1 MKQLLFAALFLP
13 LLAFAD
19 QQQPFDSTSLGFHV
33 GYLNG
38 HVAPEAD
45 IAVKLGN
52 PVAGFQTFSVT
63 GFAVLSA
70 TQAPV
75 KLQATAVTGVAL
87 VRPLGEYVY
96 YGPIT
101 QLGIGNDGTNTGMVG
116 KAGGVAGYRFGHS
129 QHWAAEAIVTVTRSP
144 LGSYTPEGAIGVRFG
159 FNAGLSGPPITQFK
173 APKPKKFKAPRAPKA

>member
-1 MKQLLFAALFLP
+1 MKRVLFMVLVLPLFAL
-13 LLAFAD
+13 AD
-19 QQQPFDSTSLGFHV
+19 QQQPFDSTSLGFHI

-45 IAVKLGN
+45 IAVKVKN
-52 PVAGFQTFSVT
+52 PIAGFQAFSVT

-75 KLQATAVTGVAL
+75 KLQATAVTGFAL

-129 QHWAAEAIVTVTRSP
+129 QHWSAEAIVTITRSP
-144 LGSYTPEGAIGVRFG
+144 LGNYMPEGALGVRYG

-173 APKPKKFKAPRAPKA
+173 APKLKKQKRIKGT